1 MRLKTI
7 MEKVQ
12 KAIAPTP
19 KDKKRDKW
27 RGKLENA
34 YLAYKD
40 TLAEINKNQAVYEG
54 TRNVNGNPNTNV
66 SAKEVAITVRNIAYE
81 LIESQVDSS
90 IPMPKVTAI
99 HEGDEELARSI
110 ERALVNKVKLLKLS
124 ILNDQMERI
133 VPVQG
138 GDFFLV
144 EWDNSLGFHSNY
156 GDVNVKEM
164 NPRQVIPQ
172 PGVSNIEEM
181 DYIFVQVAMTKKAV
195 KKKYG
200 VDVEDANEEYKEIR
214 GAEGKTSLDTD
225 VVTVNT
231 VYYKNDGK
239 IGRFVWC
246 DDYTLED
253 LDDYQARVTRKCKQ
267 CGAAVE
273 DGVKECPYCG
283 SKSFETS
290 KDETFE
296 YKIPIMRDAGFD
308 EMGNPVQIQA
318 FEVIP
323 MEYYKP
329 GVFPLIVRKN
339 VSKLNS
345 LLGFSDVK
353 VIEDQQDLIKKVG
366 SKATEKTLKGGSI
379 VTLPRS
385 VKIETTDKELKIAR
399 LDDAQQKS
407 LIDVLNMQVNIQQ
420 DMTMINKA
428 YEDARSTL
436 GITDAFQG
444 KYDPSAVSGTAKQYS
459 INQAAGRLESKR
471 VMKNDAYA
479 KLYEYMF
486 KFWLAYADDPLP
498 ITGIGVQGEQNFD
511 ILDKTQFIKQDAA
524 GDYYWNDEFMFE
536 TDPTSTM
543 MANREAMWQQID
555 MKLQSGAFGPV
566 GDINTSRLYWSLM
579 EKHHYPN
586 AGDILSQIEM
596 IQQQAQQQAQ
606 QQLQEQALTAEEGG
620 IPNEM
625 PAMPSGDENYP
636 VA

>member
-1 MRLKTI
+1 

-12 KAIAPTP
+12 KTIAPS
-19 KDKKRDKW
+19 KEDKKRDKW

-34 YLAYKD
+34 RIAYSK
-40 TLAEINKNQAVYEG
+40 TLSEIAKNQAVYEG
-54 TRNVNGNPNTNV
+54 TREVNGNPNTNIPARDV
-66 SAKEVAITVRNIAYE
+66 SINVRNIAYE

-110 ERALVNKVKLLKLS
+110 EKALVNKVKMLKLS
-124 ILNDQMERI
+124 IINDQMERV

-156 GDVNVKEM
+156 GDVTVKEM

-172 PGVSNIEEM
+172 PGVSNIEDM
-181 DYIFVQVAMTKKAV
+181 DYIFVQTAQTKKAV
-195 KKKYG
+195 KDKYD
-200 VDVEDANEEYKEIR
+200 VDVEDAHEEYKEIR
-214 GAEGKTSLDTD
+214 GAEGNSSMDTD

-253 LDDYQARVTRKCKQ
+253 LDDYQARITRKCKK
-267 CGAAVE
+267 CGYVTE
-273 DGVKECPYCG
+273 ESECPMCG
-283 SKSFETS
+283 SKSFE
-290 KDETFE
+290 ETE
-296 YKIPIMRDAGFD
+296 DKTQEIHIPIMREQGIDPMTGQPMMVAA
-308 EMGNPVQIQA
+308 E
-318 FEVIP
+318 EVITID
-323 MEYYKP
+323 YYKP
-329 GVFPLIVRKN
+329 NVFPLVVRKN

-353 VIEDQQDLIKKVG
+353 VVEDQQDLIKKVG
-366 SKATEKTLKGGSI
+366 SKAMEKTLKGGSV
-379 VTLPRS
+379 VTIPRHL
-385 VKIETTDKELKIAR
+385 KMETTDKELKIVRVENPQEKAM
-399 LDDAQQKS
+399 
-407 LIDVLNMQVNIQQ
+407 IDVLNLQVNIQQ
-420 DMTMINKA
+420 DLTMMNKA

-511 ILDKTQFIKQDAA
+511 ILDKSDFVKQDSA
-524 GDYYWNDEFMFE
+524 GEYYWNDEFMFE

-555 MKLQSGAFGPV
+555 MKLQSGAFGNL
-566 GDINTSRLYWSLM
+566 GDLNTMRLYWSLM

-586 AGDILSQIEM
+586 AGEILEQIDLM
-596 IQQQAQQQAQ
+596 M
-606 QQLQEQALTAEEGG
+606 QEQQMLQQEQEQMMQEQGG
-620 IPNEM
+620 MPNEM
-625 PAMPSGDENYP
+625 PIM
-636 VA
+636 

>member
-1 MRLKTI
+1 
-7 MEKVQ
+7 MEKIQ
-12 KAIAPTP
+12 KTIAPTP
-19 KDKKRDKW
+19 EDKKRDKW
-27 RGKLENA
+27 RGKLEQARIA
-34 YLAYKD
+34 YSSVLQ
-40 TLAEINKNQAVYEG
+40 EISKNQAVYEG
-54 TRNVNGNPNTNV
+54 TREVNGNPNTNKA
-66 SAKEVAITVRNIAYE
+66 AKDLSINVRNIAYE

-99 HEGDEELARSI
+99 HEGDEHLARSI
-110 ERALVNKVKLLKLS
+110 EKALVNKVKMLKLS
-124 ILNDQMERI
+124 IINDQMERV

-172 PGVSNIEEM
+172 PGVSRIEDM
-181 DYIFVQVAMTKKAV
+181 DYIFVQVAQTKKAV
-195 KKKYG
+195 KDKYG
-200 VDVEDANEEYKEIR
+200 VDVEDASEEYKDIR
-214 GAEGKTSLDTD
+214 GAIGETGLDSD
-225 VVTVNT
+225 VVTVNM
-231 VYYKNDGK
+231 VYYKHDDK
-239 IGRFVWC
+239 IGRYIWC

-253 LDDYQARVTRKCKQ
+253 LDDYQARITRKCKE
-267 CGAAVE
+267 CGYVTE
-273 DGVKECPYCG
+273 DKVCPECG
-283 SKSFETS
+283 SKQFE
-290 KDETFE
+290 ETE
-296 YKIPIMRDAGFD
+296 DKVQEIHIPIMQDAGVD
-308 EMGNPVQIQA
+308 AMGNPIQIA
-318 FEVIP
+318 AEEIIE

-366 SKATEKTLKGGSI
+366 SKAAEKTLKGGSI
-379 VTLPRS
+379 VTLPRG
-385 VKIETTDKELKIAR
+385 VKLETTDEELKIAR
-399 LDDAQQKS
+399 LDDPQQKS
-407 LIDVLNMQVNIQQ
+407 MIDVLNMQVNINQ
-420 DMTMINKA
+420 DMTMVNKA

-436 GITDAFQG
+436 GITDSFQG
-444 KYDPSAVSGTAKQYS
+444 KYDPSAVSGTAKQYQ

-498 ITGIGVQGEQNFD
+498 ITGIGAGGEQQFD
-511 ILDKTQFIKQDAA
+511 ILDKSDFVKQDSS

-555 MKLQSGAFGPV
+555 MKLQSGAFGNL
-566 GDINTSRLYWSLM
+566 GDPQTMRLYWSLM
-579 EKHHYPN
+579 EKNHYPN

-596 IQQQAQQQAQ
+596 MIHEQQMMQQQAAMMPQMGA
-606 QQLQEQALTAEEGG
+606 
-620 IPNEM
+620 PNEM
-625 PAMPSGDENYP
+625 PVMPT
-636 VA
+636 

>member
-1 MRLKTI
+1 

-12 KAIAPTP
+12 KTIAPKP
-19 KDKKRDKW
+19 EDKKRDKW
-27 RGKLENA
+27 RGKLEQARIA
-34 YLAYKD
+34 YSS
-40 TLAEINKNQAVYEG
+40 TLKEIGKNQAVYEG
-54 TRNVNGNPNTNV
+54 TREVNGNPNTNV
-66 SAKEVAITVRNIAYE
+66 SARDLAINVRNIAYE

-110 ERALVNKVKLLKLS
+110 EKALVNKVKMLKLS
-124 ILNDQMERI
+124 IINDQMERI

-156 GDVNVKEM
+156 GDVSVKEM
-164 NPRQVIPQ
+164 VPRQVIPQ
-172 PGVSNIEEM
+172 PGVSKIEDM
-181 DYIFVQVAMTKKAV
+181 DYIFVQVAQTKDAV

-200 VDVEDANEEYKEIR
+200 VDVQDAHEEYKEIR
-214 GAEGKTSLDTD
+214 GVTNESGLDSD

-231 VYYKNDGK
+231 VYYKKDDK

-253 LDDYQARVTRKCKQ
+253 LDDYQARITRKCKE
-267 CGAAVE
+267 CGYVTE
-273 DGVKECPYCG
+273 EKECPICG
-283 SKSFETS
+283 SKKFE
-290 KDETFE
+290 ETE
-296 YKIPIMRDAGFD
+296 DKVQELHIPIMRDAGID
-308 EMGNPVQIQA
+308 PMAGQPIQIA
-318 FEVIP
+318 AEEVIQID
-323 MEYYKP
+323 YYKP
-329 GVFPLIVRKN
+329 NVFPLIVRKN

-366 SKATEKTLKGGSI
+366 SKAAEKTLKGGSI
-379 VTLPRS
+379 VTLPRG
-385 VKIETTDKELKIAR
+385 VKLETTDKELKIAR
-399 LDDAQQKS
+399 LDDPQQKAM
-407 LIDVLNMQVNIQQ
+407 IDVLNMQVNINQ
-420 DMTMINKA
+420 DMTMVNKA

-436 GITDAFQG
+436 GITDSFQG
-444 KYDPSAVSGTAKQYS
+444 KYDPSAVSGTAKQYQ

-498 ITGIGVQGEQNFD
+498 ITGIGAKGEQMFD
-511 ILDKTQFIKQDAA
+511 ILDKRDFVKQDNA
-524 GDYYWNDEFMFE
+524 GEYYWNDEFMFE

-555 MKLQSGAFGPV
+555 MKLQSGAFGQL
-566 GDINTSRLYWSLM
+566 GSLETMRLYWSLM
-579 EKHHYPN
+579 EKNHYPN
-586 AGDILSQIEM
+586 AGDVLSQIDLMMQE
-596 IQQQAQQQAQ
+596 QQQMMAQQQMM
-606 QQLQEQALTAEEGG
+606 GG

-625 PAMPSGDENYP
+625 PVMPGGNENSP
-636 VA
+636 VI

>member
-12 KAIAPTP
+12 KTIAPKP
-19 KDKKRDKW
+19 EDKKRDKW
-27 RGKLENA
+27 RGKLEQARIA
-34 YLAYKD
+34 YSS
-40 TLAEINKNQAVYEG
+40 TLKEIGKNQAVYEG
-54 TRNVNGNPNTNV
+54 TREVNGNPNTNV
-66 SAKEVAITVRNIAYE
+66 SARDLAINVRNIAYE

-110 ERALVNKVKLLKLS
+110 EKALVNKVKMLKLS
-124 ILNDQMERI
+124 IINDQMERI

-156 GDVNVKEM
+156 GDVSVKEM
-164 NPRQVIPQ
+164 VPRQVIPQ
-172 PGVSNIEEM
+172 PGVSKIEDM
-181 DYIFVQVAMTKKAV
+181 DYIFVQVAQTKKAV
-195 KKKYG
+195 KDKYG
-200 VDVEDANEEYKEIR
+200 VDVEDAHEEYKDIR
-214 GAEGKTSLDTD
+214 GVTNESGLDSD

-231 VYYKNDGK
+231 VYYKKDGK

-253 LDDYQARVTRKCKQ
+253 LDDYQARITRKCKE
-267 CGAAVE
+267 CGYVTE
-273 DGVKECPYCG
+273 EKECPVCG
-283 SKSFETS
+283 SKKFE
-290 KDETFE
+290 ETE
-296 YKIPIMRDAGFD
+296 DKVQELHIPIMRDSGID
-308 EMGNPVQIQA
+308 PMTGQPIQIA
-318 FEVIP
+318 AEEVIQID
-323 MEYYKP
+323 YYKP
-329 GVFPLIVRKN
+329 NVFPLIVRKN

-366 SKATEKTLKGGSI
+366 SKAAEKTLKGGSI
-379 VTLPRS
+379 VTLPRGI
-385 VKIETTDKELKIAR
+385 KLETTDKELKIAR
-399 LDDAQQKS
+399 LEDPQQKAM
-407 LIDVLNMQVNIQQ
+407 IDVLNMQVNINQ
-420 DMTMINKA
+420 DMQMVNKA

-436 GITDAFQG
+436 GITDSFQG
-444 KYDPSAVSGTAKQYS
+444 KYDPSAVSGTAKQYQ

-498 ITGIGVQGEQNFD
+498 ITGIGAKGEQMFD
-511 ILDKTQFIKQDAA
+511 ILDKRDFVKQDNA
-524 GDYYWNDEFMFE
+524 GEYYWNDEFMFE

-555 MKLQSGAFGPV
+555 MKLQSGAFGQL
-566 GDINTSRLYWSLM
+566 GSLETMRLYWSLM
-579 EKHHYPN
+579 EKNHYPN
-586 AGDILSQIEM
+586 AGDVLSQIDLMMQEQKM
-596 IQQQAQQQAQ
+596 MQAQM
-606 QQLQEQALTAEEGG
+606 EQMQ
-620 IPNEM
+620 PEM
-625 PAMPSGDENYP
+625 GEMTNAMPVMP
-636 VA
+636 R